1 MKDQLSMKDQS
12 QIDETKQAK
21 MIILCALPEPVDPT
35 QRMQQW
41 SHCGDLAWLTVRK
54 GDLSDTARPAILT
67 EQSQL
72 VLTSWKYKAETE
84 SY

>member
-1 MKDQLSMKDQS
+1 MK
-12 QIDETKQAK
+12 AK
-21 MIILCALPEPVDPT
+21 VRIFAALPEPVDPT

-67 EQSQL
+67 ESSQL
-72 VLTSWKYKAETE
+72 VLTSCKI
-84 SY
+84 